1 MEHTFLLM
9 PSISS
14 SLFMLLLIMKLMLL
28 LKTGK
33 RFINYLLDPVL
44 QIFMCPS
51 YKLEV
56 TICLPY
62 VDPNLFQP
70 KGYRFEFQIIIH
82 GPIYRGIV
90 YF

>member
-44 QIFMCPS
+44 QISVSPS
-51 YKLEV
+51 YELE
-56 TICLPY
+56 ILY
-62 VDPNLFQP
+62 VCPLLT
-70 KGYRFEFQIIIH
+70 QIFFSLRDT
-82 GPIYRGIV
+82 GLS
-90 YF
+90 FK